1 MLGKGQRARER
12 RRDRI
17 RTCREWSSC
26 SVTKPIAGLLV
37 AVSRSWARIPGFSRT
52 VKASNRITR
61 RGRRRGQLTR
71 VASACVWLRQPARG
85 SSRRGQTGA
94 PRPAD
99 LRELAHAE
107 VPETAVSLA
116 PGSRQRR
123 RSDLRPA
130 VDRGRE
136 AKAEQREAR
145 AKDKVFNAFHKAA
158 VVVCAGDGRLRRAL
172 RKDRDFNASCQR
184 RMCRQYFVGR
194 AGRLIL

>member
-130 VDRGRE
+130 VNGGRE
-136 AKAEQREAR
+136 AKAEEREAR
-145 AKDKVFNAFHKAA
+145 AKDKVFNAFTRWRLWSAPVTGGCGGFA
-158 VVVCAGDGRLRRAL
+158 ERIGISTRVVNGECVGNISSDGWP
-172 RKDRDFNASCQR
+172 
-184 RMCRQYFVGR
+184 V
-194 AGRLIL
+194 